1 MNFQAVVSFYGI
13 KQFFEVMNG
22 AKFFFN
28 GIACFMLLRE
38 IAETDFSGGLRNRVP
53 MRKAGLILKAIN
65 LKGVYGGEISAGS
78 QALILTLLLF
88 WLICFDS

>member
-38 IAETDFSGGLRNRVP
+38 IVETVFFNENVKQFSHENSRG
-53 MRKAGLILKAIN
+53 
-65 LKGVYGGEISAGS
+65 YFESY
-78 QALILTLLLF
+78 
-88 WLICFDS
+88 